1 MTLNTAQSVASK
13 YLAISAA
20 LTTLLISTITSDPV
34 NVSKM
39 MVLVVSAFGLFA
51 IVAVT
56 GLKQLLKE
64 QKSLAIAITLFLIA
78 GIWAVINSPS
88 PFNQNFYGTFGR
100 NTGFLTYLALALFC
114 LVAASTASKIQ
125 AELILKALLF
135 AGAVNLIYCLWVV
148 SFGDFIPWNNPYGNI
163 LGTLGNPNFI
173 GSFLGILVTVLFAFV
188 LDPST
193 PTKFKIAGVI
203 SILIALFEVKESH
216 AVQGVVL
223 SGGGAALVGFYYLRS
238 RLKGNLLIAIY
249 SLAVTTMGIFAVMGA
264 LQKGP
269 LAEIIYKTSVSLRG
283 EYWQAAIN
291 MSQLRPFTGVGMD
304 SYGDWYRRA
313 RDEQAMILPGPNVVT
328 NAAHSVPLDLLAY
341 GGWPLF
347 LSFIFIFSLSLI
359 AIVRITLRSREFS
372 WVTVGLIGTWTCY
385 QVQSL
390 ISINQIGLAIWG
402 WITMGALIG
411 YEKVTR
417 TNIEAGGIAKDVKSK
432 KRKQGSD
439 VFSPQLIFGIGGLVG
454 LFIVLPAFSADV
466 TYKSAVSAGQLPS
479 LEKALTPGYLT
490 PSNTYALGSAVELL
504 INSKLDDLAYK
515 YAKIGIDF
523 NPQAHDAW
531 RMLYFTPT
539 ASLEDKVLA
548 KAKMIELDPLNEEW
562 KKLP

>member
-13 YLAISAA
+13 FLAISAA
-20 LTTLLISTITSDPV
+20 LTTLFITTITSDPV

-39 MVLVVSAFGLFA
+39 MVLVISAFGLFA
-51 IVAVT
+51 IVVAT
-56 GLKQLLKE
+56 GLKKSLIE
-64 QKSLAIAITLFLIA
+64 QKSLLIAIALFLTA
-78 GIWAVINSPS
+78 GVWAVINSPS

-100 NTGFLTYLALALFC
+100 NTGFLTYLALAMIC

-125 AELILKALLF
+125 AELILKALIF
-135 AGAVNLIYCLWVV
+135 AGVVNLIYCLWVI
-148 SFGDFIPWNNPYGNI
+148 SFGDFLPWSNPYGNI

-173 GSFLGILVTVLFAFV
+173 GSFLGILVTVLFALV
-188 LDPST
+188 LDP
-193 PTKFKIAGVI
+193 KISMKLKLAGALCIV
-203 SILIALFEVKESH
+203 IALFEVRESH

-223 SGGGAALVGFYYLRS
+223 SAGGAALVGFYYLRS
-238 RLKGNLLIAIY
+238 RIKGNLVVGIY
-249 SLAVTTMGIFAVMGA
+249 SLVITTGGVFAVMGA

-269 LAEIIYKTSVSLRG
+269 LSEIIYKTSVSLRG

-313 RDEQAMILPGPNVVT
+313 RDEQAMILPGPSVVT
-328 NAAHSVPLDLLAY
+328 NAAHNVPLDLLAY

-372 WVTVGLIGTWTCY
+372 WVTVGLIGAWTCY

-417 TNIEAGGIAKDVKSK
+417 TNTEVGDIAKDLKLK
-432 KRKQGSD
+432 KRKQGND
-439 VFSPQLIFGIGGLVG
+439 VFSPQLIFGIGGLIG
-454 LFIVLPAFSADV
+454 LFIVLPAFSADA
-466 TYKSAVSAGQLPS
+466 TYKSAVRAGQLPS
-479 LEKALTPGYLT
+479 LEKALTPGFLT

-504 INSKLDDLAYK
+504 INSQLNDLAYK
-515 YAKIGIDF
+515 YAKIGVEF

-531 RMLYFTPT
+531 RMLYYTPT
-539 ASLEDKVLA
+539 VSPEDKALA
-548 KAKMIELDPLNEEW
+548 KAKLIELDPLNEEW

>member
-1 MTLNTAQSVASK
+1 
-13 YLAISAA
+13 
-20 LTTLLISTITSDPV
+20 
-34 NVSKM
+34 
-39 MVLVVSAFGLFA
+39 
-51 IVAVT
+51 
-56 GLKQLLKE
+56 
-64 QKSLAIAITLFLIA
+64 
-78 GIWAVINSPS
+78 
-88 PFNQNFYGTFGR
+88 
-100 NTGFLTYLALALFC
+100 
-114 LVAASTASKIQ
+114 
-125 AELILKALLF
+125 
-135 AGAVNLIYCLWVV
+135 
-148 SFGDFIPWNNPYGNI
+148 
-163 LGTLGNPNFI
+163 
-173 GSFLGILVTVLFAFV
+173 
-188 LDPST
+188 
-193 PTKFKIAGVI
+193 
-203 SILIALFEVKESH
+203 LIALFEVRESH

-238 RLKGNLLIAIY
+238 RLNGNLLIAIY

-313 RDEQAMILPGPNVVT
+313 RDEQAMILPGPNTTT

-417 TNIEAGGIAKDVKSK
+417 TNTEVGGIAKDVKSK

-454 LFIVLPAFSADV
+454 LFIVLPAFSADA
-466 TYKSAVSAGQLPS
+466 TYKSAVNAGQLPS

-515 YAKIGIDF
+515 YAKIGVDF

-531 RMLYFTPT
+531 RMLYYTPT
-539 ASLEDKVLA
+539 VSPEDKALA
-548 KAKMIELDPLNEEW
+548 KAKLIELDPLNEEW

>member
-1 MTLNTAQSVASK
+1 MTLNTPQSVASK

-20 LTTLLISTITSDPV
+20 LTTLLITTITSDPV

-39 MVLVVSAFGLFA
+39 MVLVISAFGLFA
-51 IVAVT
+51 IIAVT

-64 QKSLAIAITLFLIA
+64 QKSLVIAIALFLIA
-78 GIWAVINSPS
+78 CIWAVVNSPS
-88 PFNQNFYGTFGR
+88 PFNQNLYGTYGR
-100 NTGFLTYLALALFC
+100 NTGFLTYLSLALIC
-114 LVAASTASKIQ
+114 LVAASTASKPQ
-125 AELILKALLF
+125 AELILIALFF

-148 SFGDFIPWNNPYGNI
+148 SFGDFVPWNNPYGNI

-173 GSFLGILVTVLFAFV
+173 GSFLGILVTVLFAFI

-193 PTKFKIAGVI
+193 PTKFKIAGAI

-238 RLKGNLLIAIY
+238 RLKGKLVIAIY
-249 SLAVTTMGIFAVMGA
+249 SLGVTIMGIFAVMGA

-313 RDEQAMILPGPNVVT
+313 RDEQAMILPGPSVVT

-372 WVTVGLIGTWTCY
+372 WVTVGLIGAWTCY

-417 TNIEAGGIAKDVKSK
+417 TDAEVSGTSKDFKSK
-432 KRKQGSD
+432 KRKQRND
-439 VFSPQLIFGIGGLVG
+439 VLSPQLVFGIGGLLG
-454 LFIVLPAFSADV
+454 LFIALPAFSADA
-466 TYKSAVSAGQLPS
+466 TYKSAVNARQLPS

-504 INSKLDDLAYK
+504 LNNKLDDLAYK
-515 YAKIGIDF
+515 YAKIGVEF

-531 RMLYFTPT
+531 RMLYYTPT
-539 ASLEDKVLA
+539 VSPEDKALA
-548 KAKMIELDPLNEEW
+548 KAKLIELDPLNEEW

>member
-13 YLAISAA
+13 YLAVSAA
-20 LTTLLISTITSDPV
+20 LTTLFITTITSDPV

-39 MVLVVSAFGLFA
+39 MVLVISAFGLFA
-51 IVAVT
+51 IVVAT
-56 GLKQLLKE
+56 GLKKSLFE
-64 QKSLAIAITLFLIA
+64 QKSLLIAIALFLTA

-100 NTGFLTYLALALFC
+100 NTGFLTYLALAIIC

-125 AELILKALLF
+125 AELILKALIF
-135 AGAVNLIYCLWVV
+135 AGVVNLIYCLWVI
-148 SFGDFIPWNNPYGNI
+148 SFGDFFPWNNPYGNI

-173 GSFLGILVTVLFAFV
+173 GSFLGILVTVLFALV
-188 LDPST
+188 LDP
-193 PTKFKIAGVI
+193 KISMKLKLAGVLCI
-203 SILIALFEVKESH
+203 IIALFEVRESR

-223 SGGGAALVGFYYLRS
+223 SAGGAALVGFYYLRS
-238 RLKGNLLIAIY
+238 RIKGNLVIGIY
-249 SLAVTTMGIFAVMGA
+249 SLVIITGGIFAVLGA

-269 LAEIIYKTSVSLRG
+269 LSEIIYKTSVSLRG

-291 MSQLRPFTGVGMD
+291 MLQLRPFTGVGMD

-313 RDEQAMILPGPNVVT
+313 RDEQAMILPGPSVVT

-347 LSFIFIFSLSLI
+347 LSFIFIFSLSLL

-372 WVTVGLIGTWTCY
+372 WVAVGLIGAWTCY

-417 TNIEAGGIAKDVKSK
+417 TNTEVGDIVKGAKTK
-432 KRKQGSD
+432 KGKQAND
-439 VFSPQLIFGIGGLVG
+439 VFSPQLMFGIGGLVG
-454 LFIVLPAFSADV
+454 LFIVLPAFSADA
-466 TYKSAVSAGQLPS
+466 TYKSAVRAGQLSS
-479 LEKALTPGYLT
+479 LEKSLTPSYLT

-504 INSKLDDLAYK
+504 INSQLNDLAYK
-515 YAKIGIDF
+515 YAKIGVEF

-531 RMLYFTPT
+531 RMLYYTPT
-539 ASLEDKVLA
+539 VSPEDKALA
-548 KAKMIELDPLNEEW
+548 KAKLIELDPLNEEW
-562 KKLP
+562 KNLP

>member
-1 MTLNTAQSVASK
+1 MIINTAQSVASK

-20 LTTLLISTITSDPV
+20 LTTLLITTITSDPV

-39 MVLVVSAFGLFA
+39 LVLVISAFGLFA
-51 IVAVT
+51 IVVT
-56 GLKQLLKE
+56 SGLRKSLKE
-64 QKSLAIAITLFLIA
+64 QKSLLIALALFLTA
-78 GIWAVINSPS
+78 GIWAVVNSPS
-88 PFNQNFYGTFGR
+88 PFNQNFYGTYGR
-100 NTGFLTYLALALFC
+100 NTGFLTYLSLALIC
-114 LVAASTASKIQ
+114 VVAASTASKIQ

-135 AGAVNLIYCLWVV
+135 AGVINLIYCLWVV
-148 SFGDFIPWNNPYGNI
+148 TFGDFVPWNNPYGNI

-173 GSFLGILVTVLFAFV
+173 GSFLGILVTVLFALV
-188 LDPST
+188 LDPKTSM
-193 PTKFKIAGVI
+193 KLKLAGVLCI
-203 SILIALFEVKESH
+203 VIALFEVRESH

-223 SGGGAALVGFYYLRS
+223 SAGGAALVGFYYLRS
-238 RLKGNLLIAIY
+238 RIKGNLVIGAY
-249 SLAVTTMGIFAVMGA
+249 SLIITTGGVFAVLGA

-269 LAEIIYKTSVSLRG
+269 LSEIVYKTSVSLRG

-313 RDEQAMILPGPNVVT
+313 RDEQAMILPGPSVVT

-359 AIVRITLRSREFS
+359 AIVRITLRTKEFS

-411 YEKVTR
+411 YEKATR
-417 TNIEAGGIAKDVKSK
+417 TKDDASSRERIAKKSVKISE
-432 KRKQGSD
+432 SNII
-439 VFSPQLIFGIGGLVG
+439 SPQLVFGIGGLIG
-454 LFIVLPAFSADV
+454 LFIVLPAFSADA
-466 TYKSAVSAGQLPS
+466 TYKSAVSAGQLQS
-479 LEKALTPGYLT
+479 LEKALEPGYLT

-515 YAKIGIDF
+515 YAKQGVEF

-531 RMLYFTPT
+531 RMLYYTPT
-539 ASLEDKVLA
+539 VSPEDKALA
-548 KAKMIELDPLNEEW
+548 KAKLIELDPLNEEW
-562 KKLP
+562 KGLP

>member
-1 MTLNTAQSVASK
+1 
-13 YLAISAA
+13 
-20 LTTLLISTITSDPV
+20 
-34 NVSKM
+34 
-39 MVLVVSAFGLFA
+39 
-51 IVAVT
+51 
-56 GLKQLLKE
+56 
-64 QKSLAIAITLFLIA
+64 
-78 GIWAVINSPS
+78 
-88 PFNQNFYGTFGR
+88 
-100 NTGFLTYLALALFC
+100 
-114 LVAASTASKIQ
+114 
-125 AELILKALLF
+125 
-135 AGAVNLIYCLWVV
+135 
-148 SFGDFIPWNNPYGNI
+148 
-163 LGTLGNPNFI
+163 
-173 GSFLGILVTVLFAFV
+173 
-188 LDPST
+188 
-193 PTKFKIAGVI
+193 
-203 SILIALFEVKESH
+203 
-216 AVQGVVL
+216 
-223 SGGGAALVGFYYLRS
+223 
-238 RLKGNLLIAIY
+238 
-249 SLAVTTMGIFAVMGA
+249 
-264 LQKGP
+264 
-269 LAEIIYKTSVSLRG
+269 
-283 EYWQAAIN
+283 

-313 RDEQAMILPGPNVVT
+313 RDEQAMILPGPSIVT
-328 NAAHSVPLDLLAY
+328 NAAHSVPLGLLAY

-372 WVTVGLIGTWTCY
+372 WVTVGLIGAWTCY

-417 TNIEAGGIAKDVKSK
+417 TNTEVGGTAKDLKSK

-454 LFIVLPAFSADV
+454 LFIVLPAFSADA
-466 TYKSAVSAGQLPS
+466 TYKSAVNAGQLPS

-515 YAKIGIDF
+515 YAKIGVDF

-531 RMLYFTPT
+531 RMLYYTPT
-539 ASLEDKVLA
+539 VSPEDKALA
-548 KAKMIELDPLNEEW
+548 KAKLTELDPLNEEW

>member
-20 LTTLLISTITSDPV
+20 LTTLLITTITSDPV

-39 MVLVVSAFGLFA
+39 MVLVISAFGLFA
-51 IVAVT
+51 IVVTT
-56 GLKQLLKE
+56 GLKKALIE
-64 QKSLAIAITLFLIA
+64 QKFLLVAVALFLTA

-88 PFNQNFYGTFGR
+88 PFNQNFYGTYGR
-100 NTGFLTYLALALFC
+100 NTGFLTYLSLALIC

-135 AGAVNLIYCLWVV
+135 AGVMNLIYCLWVV
-148 SFGDFIPWNNPYGNI
+148 SFGDFVPWNNPYGNI

-188 LDPST
+188 LDPKTS
-193 PTKFKIAGVI
+193 KKLKLIGVLCI
-203 SILIALFEVKESH
+203 VIALFEVRESH

-223 SGGGAALVGFYYLRS
+223 SAGGAALVGFYYLKS
-238 RLKGNLLIAIY
+238 RVKGNLFLGIY
-249 SLAVTTMGIFAVMGA
+249 SLVITTAGVFAVMGA

-269 LAEIIYKTSVSLRG
+269 LSEVVYKTSVSLRG

-313 RDEQAMILPGPNVVT
+313 RDEQAMILPGPSVVT
-328 NAAHSVPLDLLAY
+328 NAAHSVPLDFLAY

-359 AIVRITLRSREFS
+359 AIVRITLRTREFS

-411 YEKVTR
+411 YEKITR
-417 TNIEAGGIAKDVKSK
+417 TDTEVSEIAKVGKSK
-432 KRKQGSD
+432 KGKKSND
-439 VFSPQLIFGIGGLVG
+439 VFSPQLIFGIGGLIG
-454 LFIVLPAFSADV
+454 LFIVLPAFSADA
-466 TYKSAVSAGQLPS
+466 TYKSAVSAGQLQS
-479 LEKALTPGYLT
+479 LEKALEPGYLT

-515 YAKIGIDF
+515 YAKKGVEF

-531 RMLYFTPT
+531 RMLYYTPT
-539 ASLEDKVLA
+539 VSPEDKALA
-548 KAKMIELDPLNEEW
+548 KAKLIELDPLNEEW
-562 KKLP
+562 KNLP